1 MLYFESFAFEGS
13 GEVVER
19 SCLSSLFRPM
29 GLGVAHVTTK
39 VCLLDW
45 RGRRPM
51 SGEFRRS
58 IQPRSRLAFLLHRD
72 HKRSF
77 THAQTR
83 TPTPPSLKSQNT
95 HDSEIHLSETHTRPL
110 NLNKNLTAWDA
121 KEPKTSDFPVLWK
134 RIGYISR
141 VRIRLH
147 HSGRH
152 RTPSVMFY
160 AQKPSGSAMSTLF
173 SRV

>member
-58 IQPRSRLAFLLHRD
+58 IQPRSRLAF
-72 HKRSF
+72 F
-77 THAQTR
+77 CY
-83 TPTPPSLKSQNT
+83 
-95 HDSEIHLSETHTRPL
+95 IETIKGASHTLRP
-110 NLNKNLTAWDA
+110 A
-121 KEPKTSDFPVLWK
+121 P
-134 RIGYISR
+134 
-141 VRIRLH
+141 RL
-147 HSGRH
+147 
-152 RTPSVMFY
+152 PQ
-160 AQKPSGSAMSTLF
+160 A
-173 SRV
+173 